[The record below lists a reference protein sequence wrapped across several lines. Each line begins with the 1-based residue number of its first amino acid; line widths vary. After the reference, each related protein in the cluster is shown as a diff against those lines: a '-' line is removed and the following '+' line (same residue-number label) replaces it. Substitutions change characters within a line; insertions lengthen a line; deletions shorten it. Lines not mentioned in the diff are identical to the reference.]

1 MTEDRKKLI
10 AKFQK
15 WLDTNPRKELI
26 ASQCANIAEE
36 YHSEQSILSAVSGK
50 LKVGSLGEKSLTQQI
65 YELEDSYIN
74 ADECDDMS
82 AKKHIG
88 KELKRLR
95 KLRENL

>member
-36 YHSEQSILSAVSGK
+36 YHDEQLK
-50 LKVGSLGEKSLTQQI
+50 LCTFVKSVKEK
-65 YELEDSYIN
+65 E
-74 ADECDDMS
+74 
-82 AKKHIG
+82 
-88 KELKRLR
+88 
-95 KLRENL
+95 KLIIPKTTSSQRIKIF